1 MTTHAPT
8 AEERAAFVASRPKRH
23 WWQTRKGTAAGPAG
37 GKVVYFARSATI
49 IDPSTQARYLDRS
62 DLAFRADSTVAV
74 FDPQSARRHHVACVL
89 SGISPLDEGSVW
101 MPTGSRTTLI
111 SPDEVLNP
119 SLTLL
124 QNLVI
129 PCATMGQTLDP
140 EVIESTA
147 SRLNIDLTRSASD
160 LSASELLDF
169 QVLRAI
175 VYRANLV
182 IISDLPADVD
192 QGEFLDE
199 FFEAL
204 TPLRSSGA
212 CVVFFTDLPQAAE
225 HADRLLIIANSTV
238 AADTGKVDAQFISMA
253 YEAINEDPSSYLGPI
268 PRAGDPILPPSSPGD
283 EADSPADT
291 TSTAHT
297 DSATIAPDLPQ
308 EDDEASEEK
317 AQPVEESHG
326 EDSTAASEI
335 GEEDEEPAITP
346 NWHPLTTRVVRTAD
360 SPLPK
365 PVSSQWDDNPETAE
379 IALAAIAQAQRFHR
393 IDQARASLGDEL
405 KEQLNEDL
413 PSGSEASPEEL
424 ALIEHAQKILGEL
437 PGSVMPDEDSVP
449 ESDAK

>member
-8 AEERAAFVASRPKRH
+8 AEERAAFVAPRPKRH
-23 WWQTRKGTAAGPAG
+23 WWQTRKGTAAGTAG

-49 IDPSTQARYLDRS
+49 IDPSTQAHYLDRS

-74 FDPQSARRHHVACVL
+74 FDPQAARRHHVACAL

-147 SRLNIDLTRSASD
+147 SRLGIDLTRSASD

-192 QGEFLDE
+192 QGDFLDE
-199 FFEAL
+199 FFDAL

-212 CVVFFTDLPQAAE
+212 CVVFFTDLAQAAE
-225 HADRLLIIANSTV
+225 RADRLLIIANSAV
-238 AADTGKVDAQFISMA
+238 AADTEKVDAQFISMA

-268 PRAGDPILPPSSPGD
+268 PRAGDPILPPSSPSN
-283 EADSPADT
+283 EANSPAGAA
-291 TSTAHT
+291 SAAHT
-297 DSATIAPDLPQ
+297 DSATIAPDLPH
-308 EDDEASEEK
+308 EDDEASEEES
-317 AQPVEESHG
+317 QPVEETRG
-326 EDSTAASEI
+326 EDSTPASEI
-335 GEEDEEPAITP
+335 EEEEPAITP

-360 SPLPK
+360 SPLPE
-365 PVSSQWDDNPETAE
+365 PVTSQWEDNPETAE
-379 IALAAIAQAQRFHR
+379 IALAAIAEAQRFHR

-413 PSGSEASPEEL
+413 PSASEASPEEL

-437 PGSVMPDEDSVP
+437 PGSVMPDEDSAP

>member
-8 AEERAAFVASRPKRH
+8 AEERAAFVAPRPKRH
-23 WWQTRKGTAAGPAG
+23 WWQTRKGTAAGTAG

-49 IDPSTQARYLDRS
+49 IDPSTQAHYLDRS

-89 SGISPLDEGSVW
+89 SGISPLDAGSVW
-101 MPTGSRTTLI
+101 MPTGSRTSLI

-147 SRLNIDLTRSASD
+147 SALNIDLTRSASD

-192 QGEFLDE
+192 QGDFLDE

-204 TPLRSSGA
+204 APLRSSGA

-225 HADRLLIIANSTV
+225 HANRLLIIANSTV

-268 PRAGDPILPPSSPGD
+268 PRAGDPILPPSSPVN
-283 EADSPADT
+283 EADSPAGT
-291 TSTAHT
+291 TSAAHT
-297 DSATIAPDLPQ
+297 DSAIIAPDLPH
-308 EDDEASEEK
+308 EDDEASEEEALPAK
-317 AQPVEESHG
+317 ESRD
-326 EDSTAASEI
+326 EDSSSASQIE
-335 GEEDEEPAITP
+335 EEDEEPAITP

-360 SPLPK
+360 SPLPE
-365 PVSSQWDDNPETAE
+365 PVTSQWDDNPETAE

>member
-8 AEERAAFVASRPKRH
+8 AEERAAFVAPRPKRH
-23 WWQTRKGTAAGPAG
+23 WWQTRKGTAAGTAG
-37 GKVVYFARSATI
+37 GKVVYFARSATV
-49 IDPSTQARYLDRS
+49 IDPETQAHYLDRS
-62 DLAFRADSTVAV
+62 DLAFRADSTVAI
-74 FDPQSARRHHVACVL
+74 FDPQAARRHHVACAL

-147 SRLNIDLTRSASD
+147 SRLGIDLTRSASD

-182 IISDLPADVD
+182 IISDLPADID
-192 QGEFLDE
+192 QGDFLDE
-199 FFEAL
+199 FFDAL
-204 TPLRSSGA
+204 APLRSSGA
-212 CVVFFTDLPQAAE
+212 CVVFFTDLAQAAE
-225 HADRLLIIANSTV
+225 RADRLLIIANSTV
-238 AADTGKVDAQFISMA
+238 AADTGKVDAQFIRMA

-268 PRAGDPILPPSSPGD
+268 PRAGDPILPPSSPSD
-283 EADSPADT
+283 EASSPAGVG
-291 TSTAHT
+291 TA
-297 DSATIAPDLPQ
+297 AGAPDLPH
-308 EDDEASEEK
+308 EDDEASEEEARPAK
-317 AQPVEESHG
+317 ESSREEPSSALEIEEEES
-326 EDSTAASEI
+326 
-335 GEEDEEPAITP
+335 AITP
-346 NWHPLTTRVVRTAD
+346 NWHPLTIRVVRTAD
-360 SPLPK
+360 SPLPE
-365 PVSSQWDDNPETAE
+365 PVTSQWDDNPETAE
-379 IALAAIAQAQRFHR
+379 IALAAIAEAQRFHR

-437 PGSVMPDEDSVP
+437 PGSVMPDEDSAP

>member
-8 AEERAAFVASRPKRH
+8 AEERAAFVAPRPKRH
-23 WWQTRKGTAAGPAG
+23 WWQTRKGTAAGTAG

-49 IDPSTQARYLDRS
+49 INPSTQAHYLDRS

-74 FDPQSARRHHVACVL
+74 FDPQAVRRHHVACAL

-147 SRLNIDLTRSASD
+147 SRLGIDLTRSASD

-268 PRAGDPILPPSSPGD
+268 PRAGDPILPPSSPVN
-283 EADSPADT
+283 EADSPAGTDT
-291 TSTAHT
+291 AEV
-297 DSATIAPDLPQ
+297 APDLPP
-308 EDDEASEEK
+308 EDDEASE
-317 AQPVEESHG
+317 
-326 EDSTAASEI
+326 
-335 GEEDEEPAITP
+335 EEPAITP

-360 SPLPK
+360 SPLPE
-365 PVSSQWDDNPETAE
+365 PVTSQWDDNPETAE

>member
-8 AEERAAFVASRPKRH
+8 AEERAAFVAPRPKRH
-23 WWQTRKGTAAGPAG
+23 WWQTRKGTAAGTAG

-49 IDPSTQARYLDRS
+49 IDPSSQAHYLDRS

-74 FDPQSARRHHVACVL
+74 FDPQAARRHHVACAL

-140 EVIESTA
+140 DVIESTA
-147 SRLNIDLTRSASD
+147 SALNIDLTRSAAD

-192 QGEFLDE
+192 QGDFLDE

-204 TPLRSSGA
+204 APLRSSGA

-283 EADSPADT
+283 EADSPDDT
-291 TSTAHT
+291 TSAAHT
-297 DSATIAPDLPQ
+297 DSATITPNLPH
-308 EDDEASEEK
+308 EDDEASEEE
-317 AQPVEESHG
+317 APPAEESRG
-326 EDSTAASEI
+326 EDCTAASEI
-335 GEEDEEPAITP
+335 EEEDEEPAITP

-360 SPLPK
+360 SPLPE

>member
-8 AEERAAFVASRPKRH
+8 DEERAAFVAPRPKRH
-23 WWQTRKGTAAGPAG
+23 WWQTRKGTAAGTAG
-37 GKVVYFARSATI
+37 GKVVYFARSATV
-49 IDPSTQARYLDRS
+49 IDPETQAHYLDRS

-74 FDPQSARRHHVACVL
+74 FDPQAVRRHHVACAL

-147 SRLNIDLTRSASD
+147 SRLGIDLMRSASD

-192 QGEFLDE
+192 QGDFLDE
-199 FFEAL
+199 FFDAL
-204 TPLRSSGA
+204 APLRSSGA
-212 CVVFFTDLPQAAE
+212 CVVFFTDLAQAAE

-238 AADTGKVDAQFISMA
+238 AADTGKVDAQFIHMA

-268 PRAGDPILPPSSPGD
+268 PRAGDPILPPSSPSD
-283 EADSPADT
+283 EANSPVGAG
-291 TSTAHT
+291 TAVGT
-297 DSATIAPDLPQ
+297 PDLPH
-308 EDDEASEEK
+308 EDDEASDEVARPAKESSHEETR
-317 AQPVEESHG
+317 S
-326 EDSTAASEI
+326 ASEI
-335 GEEDEEPAITP
+335 KGEEPAITP

-360 SPLPK
+360 SPLPE
-365 PVSSQWDDNPETAE
+365 PVTSQWDDNPETAE
-379 IALAAIAQAQRFHR
+379 IALAAIAEAQRFHR

-437 PGSVMPDEDSVP
+437 PGSVMPDEDSAP

>member
-8 AEERAAFVASRPKRH
+8 AEERAAFVAPRPKRH
-23 WWQTRKGTAAGPAG
+23 WWQTRKGTAAGTAG

-49 IDPSTQARYLDRS
+49 IDPSTQAHYLDRS

-74 FDPQSARRHHVACVL
+74 FDPQAARRHHVACVL

-140 EVIESTA
+140 EVIDSTA

-204 TPLRSSGA
+204 TPLRSSGT

-225 HADRLLIIANSTV
+225 HADRVLIIANSTV
-238 AADTGKVDAQFISMA
+238 AADTGKVDAQFIRMA

-268 PRAGDPILPPSSPGD
+268 PRAGDPILPPSSPVN
-283 EADSPADT
+283 EADSPAGT
-291 TSTAHT
+291 TSAAHT
-297 DSATIAPDLPQ
+297 DSATIAPNLPH
-308 EDDEASEEK
+308 EDDEASEEE
-317 AQPVEESHG
+317 AQPAEETRG
-326 EDSTAASEI
+326 EDSTSASEI
-335 GEEDEEPAITP
+335 EEEDEEPAITP

-360 SPLPK
+360 SPLPE

-424 ALIEHAQKILGEL
+424 ALIEQAQKILGEL
-437 PGSVMPDEDSVP
+437 PGSVMPDEDSAP

>member
-8 AEERAAFVASRPKRH
+8 DEERAAFVAPRPKRH
-23 WWQTRKGTAAGPAG
+23 WWQTRKGTAAGTAG
-37 GKVVYFARSATI
+37 GKVVYFARSATV
-49 IDPSTQARYLDRS
+49 IDPETQAHYLDRS

-74 FDPQSARRHHVACVL
+74 FDPQAARRHRVACVL

-147 SRLNIDLTRSASD
+147 SRLSIDLTRSASD

-192 QGEFLDE
+192 QGDFLDE
-199 FFEAL
+199 FFDAL
-204 TPLRSSGA
+204 APLRSSGA
-212 CVVFFTDLPQAAE
+212 CVVFFTDLAQAAE
-225 HADRLLIIANSTV
+225 RADRLLIIANSTV
-238 AADTGKVDAQFISMA
+238 AADTGKVDAQFIRMA

-268 PRAGDPILPPSSPGD
+268 PRAGDPILPLSSPSD
-283 EADSPADT
+283 EANSPVGAG
-291 TSTAHT
+291 TAVGT
-297 DSATIAPDLPQ
+297 PDLPH
-308 EDDEASEEK
+308 EDAEASDEVARPAKESSHEETR
-317 AQPVEESHG
+317 S
-326 EDSTAASEI
+326 ASEI
-335 GEEDEEPAITP
+335 EKEEPAITP

-360 SPLPK
+360 SPLPE
-365 PVSSQWDDNPETAE
+365 PVPSQWDDNPETAE

>member
-8 AEERAAFVASRPKRH
+8 AEERAAFVAPRPKRH
-23 WWQTRKGTAAGPAG
+23 WWQTRKGTAAGTAG

-49 IDPSTQARYLDRS
+49 IDPSTQAHYLDRS

-101 MPTGSRTTLI
+101 MPTGSRTSLI

-147 SRLNIDLTRSASD
+147 SRLGINLTRSASD

-238 AADTGKVDAQFISMA
+238 AADTGKVDAQFIRMA
-253 YEAINEDPSSYLGPI
+253 YEAINEDPTSYLGPI
-268 PRAGDPILPPSSPGD
+268 PRAGDPILPPSSPSD

-291 TSTAHT
+291 TSAAHT
-297 DSATIAPDLPQ
+297 DSATIAPNLPH
-308 EDDEASEEK
+308 EDDEASQEE
-317 AQPVEESHG
+317 APPAEESRG
-326 EDSTAASEI
+326 EDSTSASEI
-335 GEEDEEPAITP
+335 EEEDEEPAITP

-360 SPLPK
+360 SPLPE

>member
-8 AEERAAFVASRPKRH
+8 AEERAAFVAPRPKRH
-23 WWQTRKGTAAGPAG
+23 WWQTRKGTAAGTTG
-37 GKVVYFARSATI
+37 GKVIYFARSATI
-49 IDPSTQARYLDRS
+49 IDPSTQAHYLDRS

-74 FDPQSARRHHVACVL
+74 FDPQAARRHHVACVL

-111 SPDEVLNP
+111 SPDEILNP

-140 EVIESTA
+140 DVIESTA
-147 SRLNIDLTRSASD
+147 SRLSIDLTRSAAD

-192 QGEFLDE
+192 QGDFLDE

-212 CVVFFTDLPQAAE
+212 CVVFFTDLAQAAE
-225 HADRLLIIANSTV
+225 HADRVLIIANSTV
-238 AADTGKVDAQFISMA
+238 TADTGKVDAQFISMA
-253 YEAINEDPSSYLGPI
+253 YEAINEDPTSYLGPI
-268 PRAGDPILPPSSPGD
+268 PRAGNPILPPSSPSD
-283 EADSPADT
+283 EASSPAGAG
-291 TSTAHT
+291 TAVGT
-297 DSATIAPDLPQ
+297 PELPY
-308 EDDEASEEK
+308 EDDEASEEEAHPAK
-317 AQPVEESHG
+317 ESSYEES
-326 EDSTAASEI
+326 SSASEI
-335 GEEDEEPAITP
+335 KKEEPAITP

-360 SPLPK
+360 SPLP
-365 PVSSQWDDNPETAE
+365 SQ
-379 IALAAIAQAQRFHR
+379 
-393 IDQARASLGDEL
+393 
-405 KEQLNEDL
+405 
-413 PSGSEASPEEL
+413 
-424 ALIEHAQKILGEL
+424 
-437 PGSVMPDEDSVP
+437 
-449 ESDAK
+449 

>member
-8 AEERAAFVASRPKRH
+8 AEERAAFVAPRPKRH
-23 WWQTRKGTAAGPAG
+23 WWQTRKGTAAGTAG

-49 IDPSTQARYLDRS
+49 IDPSTQAHYLDRS

-74 FDPQSARRHHVACVL
+74 FDPQAARRHHVACVL

-111 SPDEVLNP
+111 SPDEILNP

-140 EVIESTA
+140 EVIDSTA

-192 QGEFLDE
+192 QGDFLDE

-212 CVVFFTDLPQAAE
+212 CVVFFTDLAQAAE

-238 AADTGKVDAQFISMA
+238 AADTGKVDSQFISMA
-253 YEAINEDPSSYLGPI
+253 YEAINEDPTSYLGPI
-268 PRAGDPILPPSSPGD
+268 PRAGDPILPPSSPDD

-291 TSTAHT
+291 TSAAHT
-297 DSATIAPDLPQ
+297 DSATIAPNLPY
-308 EDDEASEEK
+308 EDDEASEEE
-317 AQPVEESHG
+317 AQPAEESRQK
-326 EDSTAASEI
+326 DSTSASEI
-335 GEEDEEPAITP
+335 EEEDEEPAITP

-360 SPLPK
+360 SPLPE
-365 PVSSQWDDNPETAE
+365 PVTSQWDDNPETAE
-379 IALAAIAQAQRFHR
+379 IALAAIAEAQRFHR

-413 PSGSEASPEEL
+413 PSASEASPEEL
-424 ALIEHAQKILGEL
+424 SLIKHAQKILGEL
-437 PGSVMPDEDSVP
+437 PGSVMPDEDSAP

>member
-1 MTTHAPT
+1 MTTLAPT
-8 AEERAAFVASRPKRH
+8 AEERAAFVAPRPKRH
-23 WWQTRKGTAAGPAG
+23 WWQTRKGTAAGTAG
-37 GKVVYFARSATI
+37 GKVVYFARSATV
-49 IDPSTQARYLDRS
+49 IDPETQARYLDRS

-74 FDPQSARRHHVACVL
+74 FDPQAARRHHVACVL
-89 SGISPLDEGSVW
+89 SGISPLNEGSVW

-140 EVIESTA
+140 EVIDSTA

-182 IISDLPADVD
+182 IISDLPAEVD
-192 QGEFLDE
+192 QGDFLDE

-212 CVVFFTDLPQAAE
+212 CVVFFTDLAQAAE

-253 YEAINEDPSSYLGPI
+253 YEAINEDPTSYLGPI
-268 PRAGDPILPPSSPGD
+268 PRAGDPILPPSSP
-283 EADSPADT
+283 S
-291 TSTAHT
+291 
-297 DSATIAPDLPQ
+297 
-308 EDDEASEEK
+308 DEASEEE
-317 AQPVEESHG
+317 AQPAEESHQK
-326 EDSTAASEI
+326 DSTSASEI
-335 GEEDEEPAITP
+335 EEEDEEPAITP

-360 SPLPK
+360 SPLPE
-365 PVSSQWDDNPETAE
+365 PVTSQWDDNPETAE

-424 ALIEHAQKILGEL
+424 ALIEHAQKILGKL

>member
-8 AEERAAFVASRPKRH
+8 AEERAAFVAPRPKRH
-23 WWQTRKGTAAGPAG
+23 WWQTRKGTAAGTAG
-37 GKVVYFARSATI
+37 GKVVYFARSATV
-49 IDPSTQARYLDRS
+49 IDPETQAHYLDRS
-62 DLAFRADSTVAV
+62 DLAFRADSTVAI
-74 FDPQSARRHHVACVL
+74 FDPQAARRHHVACAL

-124 QNLVI
+124 ENLVI

-147 SRLNIDLTRSASD
+147 SRLGIDLARSASD

-182 IISDLPADVD
+182 IISDLPADID
-192 QGEFLDE
+192 QGDFLDE
-199 FFEAL
+199 FFDAL
-204 TPLRSSGA
+204 APLRSSGA
-212 CVVFFTDLPQAAE
+212 CVVFFTDLAQAAE

-238 AADTGKVDAQFISMA
+238 AADTGQVDAQFIRMA

-268 PRAGDPILPPSSPGD
+268 PRAGDPILPPSSPSD
-283 EADSPADT
+283 EASSPAGVG
-291 TSTAHT
+291 TAV
-297 DSATIAPDLPQ
+297 DAPDLPH
-308 EDDEASEEK
+308 EDDEASEEEAHPAK
-317 AQPVEESHG
+317 EGSHEETS
-326 EDSTAASEI
+326 SASEI
-335 GEEDEEPAITP
+335 EDEEPAITP

-360 SPLPK
+360 SPLPE
-365 PVSSQWDDNPETAE
+365 PVTSQWEDNPETAE
-379 IALAAIAQAQRFHR
+379 IALAAIAEAQRFHR

-437 PGSVMPDEDSVP
+437 PGSVMPDEDAVP

>member
-8 AEERAAFVASRPKRH
+8 AEERAAFVAPRPKRH
-23 WWQTRKGTAAGPAG
+23 WWQTRKGTAAGTAG

-49 IDPSTQARYLDRS
+49 IDPSTQAHYLDRS

-74 FDPQSARRHHVACVL
+74 FDPQAARRHHVACVL

-101 MPTGSRTTLI
+101 MPTGSRTILI
-111 SPDEVLNP
+111 SPDEILNP

-140 EVIESTA
+140 EVIDSTA

-182 IISDLPADVD
+182 IISDLPAEVD
-192 QGEFLDE
+192 QGDFLDE

-204 TPLRSSGA
+204 APLRSSGA
-212 CVVFFTDLPQAAE
+212 CVVFFTDLAQAAE
-225 HADRLLIIANSTV
+225 HADRLLIIAKSTV

-253 YEAINEDPSSYLGPI
+253 YEAINEDPTSYLGPI

-283 EADSPADT
+283 EADSSADT
-291 TSTAHT
+291 TSAAHT
-297 DSATIAPDLPQ
+297 DSATIAPNLSH
-308 EDDEASEEK
+308 EDDEASEEE
-317 AQPVEESHG
+317 AQPAEETRG
-326 EDSTAASEI
+326 EDSAAASEI
-335 GEEDEEPAITP
+335 EEEDAEPAITP

-360 SPLPK
+360 SPLPE
-365 PVSSQWDDNPETAE
+365 PVTSQWDDNPETAE

-413 PSGSEASPEEL
+413 PSGSDASPEEL

>member
-8 AEERAAFVASRPKRH
+8 AEERAAFVAPRPKRH
-23 WWQTRKGTAAGPAG
+23 WWQTRKGTAAGTAG

-49 IDPSTQARYLDRS
+49 INPSTQAHYLDRS

-74 FDPQSARRHHVACVL
+74 FDPQAARRHHVACAL

-147 SRLNIDLTRSASD
+147 SRLSIDLTRSASD

-182 IISDLPADVD
+182 IISDLPAEVD

-212 CVVFFTDLPQAAE
+212 CVVFFTDLAQAAE

-268 PRAGDPILPPSSPGD
+268 PRAGDPILPPSSLGD

-291 TSTAHT
+291 TSAAHT
-297 DSATIAPDLPQ
+297 DSATIAPDLPY
-308 EDDEASEEK
+308 EDDGASEEE
-317 AQPVEESHG
+317 AQPAEESRQK
-326 EDSTAASEI
+326 DSTSASEI
-335 GEEDEEPAITP
+335 AEEDEEPTITP

-379 IALAAIAQAQRFHR
+379 IALAAIAEAQRFHR

>member
-8 AEERAAFVASRPKRH
+8 AEERAAFVAPRPKRH
-23 WWQTRKGTAAGPAG
+23 WWQTRKGTAAGTAG

-49 IDPSTQARYLDRS
+49 IDPSTQAHYLDRS

-74 FDPQSARRHHVACVL
+74 FDPQAARRHHVACVL

-101 MPTGSRTTLI
+101 MPTGSRTSLI

-147 SRLNIDLTRSASD
+147 SRLGIDLTRSASD

-212 CVVFFTDLPQAAE
+212 CVLFFTDLPQAAE

-268 PRAGDPILPPSSPGD
+268 PRAGDPILPTPSPD
-283 EADSPADT
+283 NEADSPAGTDT
-291 TSTAHT
+291 AE
-297 DSATIAPDLPQ
+297 DAPALSP
-308 EDDEASEEK
+308 EDDEASE
-317 AQPVEESHG
+317 
-326 EDSTAASEI
+326 
-335 GEEDEEPAITP
+335 EEPAITP

-360 SPLPK
+360 SPLPE
-365 PVSSQWDDNPETAE
+365 PVTSQWDDNPETAE

>member
-8 AEERAAFVASRPKRH
+8 AEERAAFVAPRPKRH
-23 WWQTRKGTAAGPAG
+23 WWQTRKGTAAGTAG

-49 IDPSTQARYLDRS
+49 IDPSTQAHYLDRS

-74 FDPQSARRHHVACVL
+74 FDPQAARRHHVACVL

-147 SRLNIDLTRSASD
+147 SALNIDLTRSASD

-253 YEAINEDPSSYLGPI
+253 YEAINEDPTSYLGPI
-268 PRAGDPILPPSSPGD
+268 PRAGDPILPPSSSGD

-291 TSTAHT
+291 TSAAHT
-297 DSATIAPDLPQ
+297 DSATIAPNLPH
-308 EDDEASEEK
+308 EDNEASEEE
-317 AQPVEESHG
+317 AQPAEESRQK
-326 EDSTAASEI
+326 DSTSASEI
-335 GEEDEEPAITP
+335 EEEDEEPAITP

-360 SPLPK
+360 SPLPE

>member
-8 AEERAAFVASRPKRH
+8 AEERAAFVAPRPKRH
-23 WWQTRKGTAAGPAG
+23 WWQTRKGTAAGTAG

-49 IDPSTQARYLDRS
+49 IDPSTQAHYLDRS

-74 FDPQSARRHHVACVL
+74 FDPQAARRHHVACAL

-101 MPTGSRTTLI
+101 MPTGSRTALI

-140 EVIESTA
+140 EVIDSTA
-147 SRLNIDLTRSASD
+147 SRLGIDLTRSASD

-182 IISDLPADVD
+182 IISDLPAEVD
-192 QGEFLDE
+192 QGDFLDE

-212 CVVFFTDLPQAAE
+212 CVVFFTDLAQAAE

-238 AADTGKVDAQFISMA
+238 AADTGKIDAQFISMA
-253 YEAINEDPSSYLGPI
+253 YEAINEDPTSYLGPI
-268 PRAGDPILPPSSPGD
+268 PRAGDPILPPSSPD
-283 EADSPADT
+283 N
-291 TSTAHT
+291 
-297 DSATIAPDLPQ
+297 
-308 EDDEASEEK
+308 EASEEEALPTK
-317 AQPVEESHG
+317 ESRD
-326 EDSTAASEI
+326 EDSTAASKIE
-335 GEEDEEPAITP
+335 EEDEEPTITP

-360 SPLPK
+360 SPLPE
-365 PVSSQWDDNPETAE
+365 PVTSQWDENPETAE

>member
-8 AEERAAFVASRPKRH
+8 AEERAAFVAPRPKRR
-23 WWQTRKGTAAGPAG
+23 WWQTRKGTAAGTAG

-49 IDPSTQARYLDRS
+49 IDPSTQAHYLDRS

-74 FDPQSARRHHVACVL
+74 FDPQAARRHHVACVL

-101 MPTGSRTTLI
+101 MPTGSRTALI

-147 SRLNIDLTRSASD
+147 SRLGIDLTRSASD

-192 QGEFLDE
+192 QGDFLDE

-212 CVVFFTDLPQAAE
+212 CVVFFTDLAQAAE
-225 HADRLLIIANSTV
+225 HADRVLVIANSTV

-253 YEAINEDPSSYLGPI
+253 YEAINEDPTSYLGPI

-291 TSTAHT
+291 TSAAHT
-297 DSATIAPDLPQ
+297 DSATIAPNLPH
-308 EDDEASEEK
+308 EDDEASEEE
-317 AQPVEESHG
+317 APPAEESRQK
-326 EDSTAASEI
+326 DSTSASEI
-335 GEEDEEPAITP
+335 EEEDEEPAITP

-360 SPLPK
+360 SPLPE
-365 PVSSQWDDNPETAE
+365 PVTSQWDDNPETAE

-405 KEQLNEDL
+405 KEQLNEAL

>member
-8 AEERAAFVASRPKRH
+8 AEERAAFVAPRPKRH
-23 WWQTRKGTAAGPAG
+23 WWQTRKGTAAGTAG

-49 IDPSTQARYLDRS
+49 IDPSTQAHYLDRS

-74 FDPQSARRHHVACVL
+74 FDPQAARRHHVACVL

-101 MPTGSRTTLI
+101 MPTGSRTALI

-147 SRLNIDLTRSASD
+147 SALNIDLTRSASD

-192 QGEFLDE
+192 QGDFLDE

-204 TPLRSSGA
+204 APLRSSGA
-212 CVVFFTDLPQAAE
+212 CVVFFTDLAQAAE
-225 HADRLLIIANSTV
+225 HADRVLIIANSTV
-238 AADTGKVDAQFISMA
+238 AADTGKVDAQFIRMA
-253 YEAINEDPSSYLGPI
+253 YEAINEDPTSYLGPI

-283 EADSPADT
+283 EADSPAGADT
-291 TSTAHT
+291 AE
-297 DSATIAPDLPQ
+297 DAPTLPH
-308 EDDEASEEK
+308 EDDEVSEEE
-317 AQPVEESHG
+317 APPAEESRG
-326 EDSTAASEI
+326 EDCTAASEI
-335 GEEDEEPAITP
+335 EEEDEEPAITP

-360 SPLPK
+360 SPLPE
-365 PVSSQWDDNPETAE
+365 PVTSQWDDNPETAE

-413 PSGSEASPEEL
+413 PSGSDASPEEL
-424 ALIEHAQKILGEL
+424 ALIEQAQKILGEL
-437 PGSVMPDEDSVP
+437 PGPVMPDEDSVP

>member
-8 AEERAAFVASRPKRH
+8 AEERAAFVAPRPKRH
-23 WWQTRKGTAAGPAG
+23 WWQTRKGTAAGTAG

-74 FDPQSARRHHVACVL
+74 FDPQAARRHHVACVL

-111 SPDEVLNP
+111 SSDEVLNP
-119 SLTLL
+119 SLSLL

-140 EVIESTA
+140 EVIDSTA

-182 IISDLPADVD
+182 IISDLPAEVD

-212 CVVFFTDLPQAAE
+212 CVVFFTDLTQAAE

-253 YEAINEDPSSYLGPI
+253 YEAINEDPTSYLGPI

-283 EADSPADT
+283 EANSPADT
-291 TSTAHT
+291 TSAART
-297 DSATIAPDLPQ
+297 DSAAITPDLPQ
-308 EDDEASEEK
+308 EDDEASEEE
-317 AQPVEESHG
+317 AQPAEETRG
-326 EDSTAASEI
+326 ED
-335 GEEDEEPAITP
+335 
-346 NWHPLTTRVVRTAD
+346 TAD
-360 SPLPK
+360 SPLPE

>member
-8 AEERAAFVASRPKRH
+8 AEERAAFVAPRPKRH
-23 WWQTRKGTAAGPAG
+23 WWQTRKGTAAGTAG

-49 IDPSTQARYLDRS
+49 IDPSTQAHYLDRS

-101 MPTGSRTTLI
+101 MPTGSRTSLI

-147 SRLNIDLTRSASD
+147 SALNIDLTRSASD

-204 TPLRSSGA
+204 NPLRSNGA

-253 YEAINEDPSSYLGPI
+253 YEAINEDPTSYLGPI
-268 PRAGDPILPPSSPGD
+268 PRAGDPILPPSSPSD

-291 TSTAHT
+291 TSAAHT
-297 DSATIAPDLPQ
+297 DSATIAPNLPH
-308 EDDEASEEK
+308 EDDEASEEE
-317 AQPVEESHG
+317 AQPAEETRG
-326 EDSTAASEI
+326 EDSTSASEI
-335 GEEDEEPAITP
+335 EEEDEEPAITP

-360 SPLPK
+360 SPLPE

>member
-8 AEERAAFVASRPKRH
+8 AEERAAFVAPRPKRH
-23 WWQTRKGTAAGPAG
+23 WWQTRKGTAAGTAG

-49 IDPSTQARYLDRS
+49 IDPSTQAHYLDRS

-74 FDPQSARRHHVACVL
+74 FDPQAARRHHVACVL

-119 SLTLL
+119 SLSLL

-140 EVIESTA
+140 EVIDSTA

-182 IISDLPADVD
+182 IISDLPAEVD

-212 CVVFFTDLPQAAE
+212 CVVFFTDLAQAAE

-238 AADTGKVDAQFISMA
+238 AADTGKVDAQFIAMA
-253 YEAINEDPSSYLGPI
+253 YEAINEDPTSYLGPI

-283 EADSPADT
+283 EADSPAGT
-291 TSTAHT
+291 TSAART
-297 DSATIAPDLPQ
+297 DSAAITPDLPQ
-308 EDDEASEEK
+308 EDDGASEEE
-317 AQPVEESHG
+317 AQPAEESHQK
-326 EDSTAASEI
+326 DSTSASEI
-335 GEEDEEPAITP
+335 EEEDEEPAITP

-360 SPLPK
+360 SPLPE
-365 PVSSQWDDNPETAE
+365 PVTSQWDDNPETAE

-424 ALIEHAQKILGEL
+424 ALIEHAQKILGKL

>member
-8 AEERAAFVASRPKRH
+8 AEERAAFVAPRPKRH
-23 WWQTRKGTAAGPAG
+23 WWQTRKGTAAGTAG

-49 IDPSTQARYLDRS
+49 IDPSTQAHYLDRS

-147 SRLNIDLTRSASD
+147 SALNIDLTRSASD

-192 QGEFLDE
+192 QGDFLDE

-204 TPLRSSGA
+204 APLRSSGA
-212 CVVFFTDLPQAAE
+212 CVVFFTDLAQAAE
-225 HADRLLIIANSTV
+225 HADRVLVIANSTV

-268 PRAGDPILPPSSPGD
+268 PRAGDPILPPPAPSD

-291 TSTAHT
+291 TSAAHT
-297 DSATIAPDLPQ
+297 DSATITPNLPH
-308 EDDEASEEK
+308 EDDEASEEE
-317 AQPVEESHG
+317 APPAEESRQK
-326 EDSTAASEI
+326 DSTSASEI
-335 GEEDEEPAITP
+335 EEEDEEPAITP

-360 SPLPK
+360 SPLPE

>member
-8 AEERAAFVASRPKRH
+8 AEERAAFVAPRPKRH
-23 WWQTRKGTAAGPAG
+23 WWQTRKGTAAGTAG

-49 IDPSTQARYLDRS
+49 IDPSTQAHYLDRS

-147 SRLNIDLTRSASD
+147 SALNIDLTRSASD

-192 QGEFLDE
+192 QGDFLDE

-204 TPLRSSGA
+204 APLRSSGA
-212 CVVFFTDLPQAAE
+212 CVVFFTDLAQAAE
-225 HADRLLIIANSTV
+225 HADRVLIIANSTV
-238 AADTGKVDAQFISMA
+238 AADTGKVDAQFIRMA
-253 YEAINEDPSSYLGPI
+253 YEAINEDPTSYLGPI
-268 PRAGDPILPPSSPGD
+268 PRAGDPILPPSSPVN
-283 EADSPADT
+283 EADSPAGA
-291 TSTAHT
+291 SSAAHT
-297 DSATIAPDLPQ
+297 DSATIAPDLPH
-308 EDDEASEEK
+308 ENNEASEEEVPPAK
-317 AQPVEESHG
+317 DSHDQES
-326 EDSTAASEI
+326 SSASQIE
-335 GEEDEEPAITP
+335 EEDEEPAVTP

-360 SPLPK
+360 SPLPE
-365 PVSSQWDDNPETAE
+365 PVTSQWDDNPETAE

-413 PSGSEASPEEL
+413 PSASEASPEEL

>member
-8 AEERAAFVASRPKRH
+8 AEERAAFVAPRPKRH
-23 WWQTRKGTAAGPAG
+23 WWQTRKGTAAGTAG
-37 GKVVYFARSATI
+37 GKVVYFARSATV
-49 IDPSTQARYLDRS
+49 IDPATQAHYLDRS

-74 FDPQSARRHHVACVL
+74 FDPQAARRHHVACVL

-140 EVIESTA
+140 EVIDSMA
-147 SRLNIDLTRSASD
+147 SRLNIDLTRSATD

-182 IISDLPADVD
+182 IISDLPAEVD
-192 QGEFLDE
+192 QGDFLDE

-212 CVVFFTDLPQAAE
+212 CVVFFTDLAQAAE

-238 AADTGKVDAQFISMA
+238 AADTGKVDAQFIRMA

-268 PRAGDPILPPSSPGD
+268 PRAGDPILPPSSPSD
-283 EADSPADT
+283 EVDSPADT
-291 TSTAHT
+291 TSAAHA
-297 DSATIAPDLPQ
+297 DSAIIAPDLPH
-308 EDDEASEEK
+308 EDDEASEEEAHPAK
-317 AQPVEESHG
+317 ESSHEES
-326 EDSTAASEI
+326 SSASEI
-335 GEEDEEPAITP
+335 EDEESAITP

-360 SPLPK
+360 SPLPE
-365 PVSSQWDDNPETAE
+365 PVTSQWEDNPETAE
-379 IALAAIAQAQRFHR
+379 IALAAIAEAQRFHR

-437 PGSVMPDEDSVP
+437 PGSVMPDEDAVP

>member
-8 AEERAAFVASRPKRH
+8 AEERAAFVAPRPKRH
-23 WWQTRKGTAAGPAG
+23 WWQTRKGTAAGTAG
-37 GKVVYFARSATI
+37 GKVVYFARSATV
-49 IDPSTQARYLDRS
+49 IDPSTQAHYLDRS

-74 FDPQSARRHHVACVL
+74 FDPQAARRHHVACVL

-192 QGEFLDE
+192 QGDFLDE
-199 FFEAL
+199 FFDAL

-212 CVVFFTDLPQAAE
+212 CVVFFTDLAQAAE
-225 HADRLLIIANSTV
+225 RADRLLIIANSAV
-238 AADTGKVDAQFISMA
+238 AADTEKVDAQFIRMA

-268 PRAGDPILPPSSPGD
+268 PRAGDPILPPSSPSD
-283 EADSPADT
+283 EANSPAGAA
-291 TSTAHT
+291 SAAHT
-297 DSATIAPDLPQ
+297 DSATIAPNLAH
-308 EDDEASEEK
+308 EDDEASEEES
-317 AQPVEESHG
+317 QPVEETRG

-335 GEEDEEPAITP
+335 EEEDEEPAITP

-360 SPLPK
+360 SPLPE
-365 PVSSQWDDNPETAE
+365 PVTSQWDDNPETAE
-379 IALAAIAQAQRFHR
+379 IALAAIAEAQRFHR

-413 PSGSEASPEEL
+413 PAASEASPEEL

-437 PGSVMPDEDSVP
+437 PGSVMPDEDSAP

>member
-8 AEERAAFVASRPKRH
+8 AEERAAFVAPRPKRH
-23 WWQTRKGTAAGPAG
+23 WWQTRKGTAAGTAG

-49 IDPSTQARYLDRS
+49 IDPSTQAHYLDRS

-74 FDPQSARRHHVACVL
+74 FDPQAARRHHVACVL

-101 MPTGSRTTLI
+101 MPTGSRTSLI

-140 EVIESTA
+140 EAIESTA
-147 SRLNIDLTRSASD
+147 SRLSIDLTRSASD

-204 TPLRSSGA
+204 TPLRSNGA
-212 CVVFFTDLPQAAE
+212 CVVFFTDLAQAAE

-268 PRAGDPILPPSSPGD
+268 PRAGDPILPPSSPSD

-291 TSTAHT
+291 TSAAHT
-297 DSATIAPDLPQ
+297 DSATIAPNLPH
-308 EDDEASEEK
+308 EDDEASEEE
-317 AQPVEESHG
+317 AQPAEETRG
-326 EDSTAASEI
+326 EDSTSASEI
-335 GEEDEEPAITP
+335 EEEDEEPAITP

-360 SPLPK
+360 SPLPE

>member
-8 AEERAAFVASRPKRH
+8 AEERAAFVAPRPKRH
-23 WWQTRKGTAAGPAG
+23 WWQTRKGTAAGTAG
-37 GKVVYFARSATI
+37 GKVIYFARSATI
-49 IDPSTQARYLDRS
+49 IDPSTQAHYLDRS

-101 MPTGSRTTLI
+101 VPTGSRTTLI

-140 EVIESTA
+140 EVIDSTA

-182 IISDLPADVD
+182 IISDLPAEVD
-192 QGEFLDE
+192 QGDFLDE

-212 CVVFFTDLPQAAE
+212 CVVFFTDLAQAAE

-253 YEAINEDPSSYLGPI
+253 YEAINEDPTSYLGPI
-268 PRAGDPILPPSSPGD
+268 PRAGDPILPPSSSGD

-291 TSTAHT
+291 TSAART
-297 DSATIAPDLPQ
+297 DSAAITPDLPQ
-308 EDDEASEEK
+308 EDDEASQEE
-317 AQPVEESHG
+317 APPAEESRQK
-326 EDSTAASEI
+326 DSTAASEI
-335 GEEDEEPAITP
+335 EEEDEEPAITP

-360 SPLPK
+360 SPLPE
-365 PVSSQWDDNPETAE
+365 PVTSQWDDNPETAE

-413 PSGSEASPEEL
+413 PSASEASPEEL

>member
-8 AEERAAFVASRPKRH
+8 AEERAAFVAPRPKRH
-23 WWQTRKGTAAGPAG
+23 WWQTRKGTAAGTAG

-49 IDPSTQARYLDRS
+49 IDPSTQAHYLDRS

-74 FDPQSARRHHVACVL
+74 FDPQAARRHHVACVL

-140 EVIESTA
+140 EVIDSTA

-182 IISDLPADVD
+182 IISDLPAEVD
-192 QGEFLDE
+192 QGDFLDE

-253 YEAINEDPSSYLGPI
+253 YEAINEDPTSYLGPI

-291 TSTAHT
+291 TSAAQT
-297 DSATIAPDLPQ
+297 DSATIAPNLPR
-308 EDDEASEEK
+308 EDDEASEEE
-317 AQPVEESHG
+317 AQPAEETRG
-326 EDSTAASEI
+326 EDSTSASEI
-335 GEEDEEPAITP
+335 EEEDEEPAITP

-360 SPLPK
+360 SPLPE

>member
-8 AEERAAFVASRPKRH
+8 AEERAAFVAPRPKRH
-23 WWQTRKGTAAGPAG
+23 WWQTRKGTAAGTAG

-49 IDPSTQARYLDRS
+49 IDPSTQAHYLDRS

-74 FDPQSARRHHVACVL
+74 FDPQAARRHHVACVL

-140 EVIESTA
+140 EVIDSTA

-212 CVVFFTDLPQAAE
+212 CVVFFTDLAQAAE

-253 YEAINEDPSSYLGPI
+253 YEAINEDPTSYLGPI
-268 PRAGDPILPPSSPGD
+268 PRAGDPILPPSSP
-283 EADSPADT
+283 S
-291 TSTAHT
+291 
-297 DSATIAPDLPQ
+297 
-308 EDDEASEEK
+308 DEASEEE
-317 AQPVEESHG
+317 AQPAEESHQK
-326 EDSTAASEI
+326 DSTSASEI
-335 GEEDEEPAITP
+335 EEEDEEPAITP

-360 SPLPK
+360 SPLPE
-365 PVSSQWDDNPETAE
+365 PVTSQWDDNPETTE
-379 IALAAIAQAQRFHR
+379 IALAAIAEAERFHR

-413 PSGSEASPEEL
+413 PSGSEASTGEL

-437 PGSVMPDEDSVP
+437 PGSVMPDEGPAP

>member
-8 AEERAAFVASRPKRH
+8 DEERAAFVAPRPKRH
-23 WWQTRKGTAAGPAG
+23 WWQTRKGTAAGTAG

-49 IDPSTQARYLDRS
+49 IDPSTQAHYLDRS

-74 FDPQSARRHHVACVL
+74 FDPQAVRRHHVACAL

-147 SRLNIDLTRSASD
+147 SRLGINLMRSASD

-192 QGEFLDE
+192 QGDFLDE
-199 FFEAL
+199 FFDAL
-204 TPLRSSGA
+204 APLRSSSA
-212 CVVFFTDLPQAAE
+212 CVVFFTDLAQAAE

-238 AADTGKVDAQFISMA
+238 AADTGKVDAQFIRMA

-268 PRAGDPILPPSSPGD
+268 PRAGDPILPLSSPRD
-283 EADSPADT
+283 EANSPVGAG
-291 TSTAHT
+291 TAVGT
-297 DSATIAPDLPQ
+297 PDLPH
-308 EDDEASEEK
+308 EDDEASDEVARPAKESSHEETR
-317 AQPVEESHG
+317 S
-326 EDSTAASEI
+326 ASEI
-335 GEEDEEPAITP
+335 KGEEPAITP

-360 SPLPK
+360 SPLPE
-365 PVSSQWDDNPETAE
+365 PVTSQWEDNPETAE
-379 IALAAIAQAQRFHR
+379 IALAAIAEAQRFHR

-437 PGSVMPDEDSVP
+437 PGSVMPDEDSAP

>member
-8 AEERAAFVASRPKRH
+8 AEERAAFVAPRPKRH
-23 WWQTRKGTAAGPAG
+23 WWQTRKGTAAGTAG

-49 IDPSTQARYLDRS
+49 IDPSTQAHYLDRS

-74 FDPQSARRHHVACVL
+74 FDPQAARRHHVACVL

-119 SLTLL
+119 SLSLL

-140 EVIESTA
+140 EVIDSTA

-182 IISDLPADVD
+182 IISDLPAEVD

-212 CVVFFTDLPQAAE
+212 CVVFFTDLAQAAE

-253 YEAINEDPSSYLGPI
+253 YEAINEDPTSYLGPI
-268 PRAGDPILPPSSPGD
+268 PRAGDPTLPPSSPGD

-291 TSTAHT
+291 TSAAHT
-297 DSATIAPDLPQ
+297 DSATIAPNLPH
-308 EDDEASEEK
+308 EDDEASEEE
-317 AQPVEESHG
+317 APPAEESRQK
-326 EDSTAASEI
+326 DSTSASEI
-335 GEEDEEPAITP
+335 EEEDEEPAITP

-360 SPLPK
+360 SPLPE

>member
-8 AEERAAFVASRPKRH
+8 AEERAAFVAPRPKRH
-23 WWQTRKGTAAGPAG
+23 WWQTRKGTAAGTAG

-49 IDPSTQARYLDRS
+49 IDPSTQAHYLDRS

-74 FDPQSARRHHVACVL
+74 FDPQAARRHHVACVL

-119 SLTLL
+119 SLSLL

-140 EVIESTA
+140 EVIDSTA

-182 IISDLPADVD
+182 IISDLPAEVD

-212 CVVFFTDLPQAAE
+212 CVVFFTDLAQAAE

-253 YEAINEDPSSYLGPI
+253 YEAINEDPTSYLGPI
-268 PRAGDPILPPSSPGD
+268 PRAGDPILPPSSPDD

-291 TSTAHT
+291 TSAAHT
-297 DSATIAPDLPQ
+297 DSAIIAPDLPH
-308 EDDEASEEK
+308 EDDEASEEE
-317 AQPVEESHG
+317 AQPAKERRG

-335 GEEDEEPAITP
+335 EAEDEEPAITP

-360 SPLPK
+360 SPLPE

>member
-1 MTTHAPT
+1 M
-8 AEERAAFVASRPKRH
+8 
-23 WWQTRKGTAAGPAG
+23 
-37 GKVVYFARSATI
+37 
-49 IDPSTQARYLDRS
+49 
-62 DLAFRADSTVAV
+62 
-74 FDPQSARRHHVACVL
+74 
-89 SGISPLDEGSVW
+89 
-101 MPTGSRTTLI
+101 
-111 SPDEVLNP
+111 
-119 SLTLL
+119 
-124 QNLVI
+124 
-129 PCATMGQTLDP
+129 
-140 EVIESTA
+140 
-147 SRLNIDLTRSASD
+147 
-160 LSASELLDF
+160 
-169 QVLRAI
+169 
-175 VYRANLV
+175 

-204 TPLRSSGA
+204 TPLRSNGA
-212 CVVFFTDLPQAAE
+212 CVVFFTDLAQAAE

-268 PRAGDPILPPSSPGD
+268 PRAGDPILPPSSPSD

-291 TSTAHT
+291 TSAAHT
-297 DSATIAPDLPQ
+297 DSATIAPNLPH
-308 EDDEASEEK
+308 EDDEASEEE
-317 AQPVEESHG
+317 AQPAEETRG
-326 EDSTAASEI
+326 EDSTSASEI
-335 GEEDEEPAITP
+335 EEEDEEPAITP

-360 SPLPK
+360 SPLPE

>member
-8 AEERAAFVASRPKRH
+8 AEERAAFVAPRPKRH
-23 WWQTRKGTAAGPAG
+23 WWQTRKGTAAGTAG

-49 IDPSTQARYLDRS
+49 IDPSTQAHYLDRS

-101 MPTGSRTTLI
+101 MPTGSRTALI

-147 SRLNIDLTRSASD
+147 SALNIDLTRSAAD

-192 QGEFLDE
+192 QGDFLDE

-204 TPLRSSGA
+204 APLRSSGA

-268 PRAGDPILPPSSPGD
+268 PRAGDPILPTPSPD
-283 EADSPADT
+283 NEADSPAGAD
-291 TSTAHT
+291 AAE
-297 DSATIAPDLPQ
+297 DAPALPH
-308 EDDEASEEK
+308 EDDEASEEEARPAK
-317 AQPVEESHG
+317 ESSHEESR
-326 EDSTAASEI
+326 SASEI
-335 GEEDEEPAITP
+335 EEEEPTITP

-360 SPLPK
+360 SPLPE
-365 PVSSQWDDNPETAE
+365 PVTSQWDDNPETAE
-379 IALAAIAQAQRFHR
+379 IALAAIAEAQRFHR

-413 PSGSEASPEEL
+413 PSASEASPEEL

-437 PGSVMPDEDSVP
+437 PGSVMPDEDSAP

>member
-8 AEERAAFVASRPKRH
+8 AEERAAFVAPRPKRH
-23 WWQTRKGTAAGPAG
+23 WWQTRKGTAAGTAG

-49 IDPSTQARYLDRS
+49 IDPSTQAHYLDRS

-101 MPTGSRTTLI
+101 VPTGSRTTLI

-147 SRLNIDLTRSASD
+147 SALNIDLTRSASD

-192 QGEFLDE
+192 QGDFLDE

-204 TPLRSSGA
+204 APLRSSGA
-212 CVVFFTDLPQAAE
+212 CVVFFTDLAQAAE
-225 HADRLLIIANSTV
+225 HADRVLIIANSTV
-238 AADTGKVDAQFISMA
+238 AADTGKVDAQFIRMA
-253 YEAINEDPSSYLGPI
+253 YEAINEDPTSYLGPI
-268 PRAGDPILPPSSPGD
+268 PRAGDPILPPSSPVN
-283 EADSPADT
+283 EANSPADT
-291 TSTAHT
+291 TSAART
-297 DSATIAPDLPQ
+297 DSAAITPDLPQ
-308 EDDEASEEK
+308 EDDEASEEE
-317 AQPVEESHG
+317 AQPAEETRG
-326 EDSTAASEI
+326 EDSTSASEI
-335 GEEDEEPAITP
+335 EEEDEEPAITP

-360 SPLPK
+360 SPLPE
-365 PVSSQWDDNPETAE
+365 PVTSQWDDNPETAE

-413 PSGSEASPEEL
+413 PSGSDASPEEL
-424 ALIEHAQKILGEL
+424 ALIEQAQKILGEL
-437 PGSVMPDEDSVP
+437 PGPVMPDEDSAP

>member
-8 AEERAAFVASRPKRH
+8 AEERAAFVAPRPKRH
-23 WWQTRKGTAAGPAG
+23 WWQTRKGTAAGTAG

-49 IDPSTQARYLDRS
+49 IDPSTQAHYLDRS

-74 FDPQSARRHHVACVL
+74 FDPQTARRHHVACVL

-140 EVIESTA
+140 EVIDSTA
-147 SRLNIDLTRSASD
+147 SRLNIDLTHSASD

-182 IISDLPADVD
+182 IISDLPAEVD
-192 QGEFLDE
+192 QGDFLDE

-212 CVVFFTDLPQAAE
+212 CVVFFTDLAQAAE
-225 HADRLLIIANSTV
+225 HADRLLIIANSTI

-253 YEAINEDPSSYLGPI
+253 YEAINEDPTSDLGPI
-268 PRAGDPILPPSSPGD
+268 PRAGDRILPPSSPGD
-283 EADSPADT
+283 EADSPTDT
-291 TSTAHT
+291 TSAAHT
-297 DSATIAPDLPQ
+297 DSATIAPDLPY
-308 EDDEASEEK
+308 EDDEASEEE
-317 AQPVEESHG
+317 AQPAEESRQK
-326 EDSTAASEI
+326 DFTSASEI
-335 GEEDEEPAITP
+335 EEEDEEPAITP

-360 SPLPK
+360 SPLPE
-365 PVSSQWDDNPETAE
+365 PVTSQWDDNPETAE

-413 PSGSEASPEEL
+413 PSASEASPEEL